1 MLEKKRHMLIKK
13 RKKIFDHEVKLTWVN
28 SKIATGGVQ

>member
-1 MLEKKRHMLIKK
+1 MLAKKRHMLIKK
-13 RKKIFDHEVKLTWVN
+13 EEKMFDHEVKLTWVN